1 MLDMGFG
8 IQIDQILKFMPQKKQ
23 TLMFSATFPKNI
35 ITLSK
40 KYLKNPER
48 ISVDKENTLS
58 KNIKHEIINTDN
70 SKKYKLL
77 IEQLEKREGSILVF
91 AKTKHSTEK
100 IAKNLKKDGIKAGLS
115 SDHFK

>member
-40 KYLKNPER
+40 KYLKSR
-48 ISVDKENTLS
+48 KDISRQREYV
-58 KNIKHEIINTDN
+58 I
-70 SKKYKLL
+70 KKY
-77 IEQLEKREGSILVF
+77 
-91 AKTKHSTEK
+91 
-100 IAKNLKKDGIKAGLS
+100 
-115 SDHFK
+115 